1 MAVKPWNKHRGTI
14 IKLYIKEGRT
24 LEDVRGIMK
33 TDYNFEASIHSY
45 RQHFDIWAIGKYNCK
60 RRPPTPAAP
69 SCSALNNS
77 SGTSDPGSWPT
88 SSCVSQYTVEHAKI
102 ENMIENRGREA
113 GLRDVP
119 MYHDVVLQRVLQS
132 CVPFLC
138 SSILL
143 G

>member
-33 TDYNFEASIHSY
+33 TDYNFEASM
-45 RQHFDIWAIGKYNCK
+45 QHPFLPAALSIGKYNCK